1 MFRFAMVAM
10 ALIAFGAVL
19 AGDNGVT
26 YVTRIS
32 PSAPARSSC
41 LEKAA
46 VRRRGYCP
54 A

>member
-26 YVTRIS
+26 YVTRYLTV
-32 PSAPARSSC
+32 SSGEE
-41 LEKAA
+41 LMF
-46 VRRRGYCP
+46 
-54 A
+54 